1 MERERKADRLKPVL
15 RNRASALSPGRSS
28 RWFRRWRTA
37 SALRRKQRHQNI
49 CFHARS
55 DFHERVICNFL
66 QQAVHLRS
74 AHFLMSHFAA
84 AMKDHRLYFVPF
96 AKEPNNLILANLKI
110 MFRGRR
116 TKLDFLELRTFLMFA
131 LFVRFFV
138 GLVKIFSVVGD
149 LANRRVSGRRNFHQ
163 IQSPLFR
170 KLNRFKRRHH
180 TQLPAILIHHANF
193 TRPNSI
199 VDANSV
205 CLTKTPFRDKPT
217 SKNRACQPR
226 KSLASATS
234 SFQSLPYAT
243 FCSGSGWA
251 TKYSTTGSPAIR

>member
-1 MERERKADRLKPVL
+1 MIR
-15 RNRASALSPGRSS
+15 
-28 RWFRRWRTA
+28 
-37 SALRRKQRHQNI
+37 
-49 CFHARS
+49 
-55 DFHERVICNFL
+55 DFS
-66 QQAVHLRS
+66 QQAC
-74 AHFLMSHFAA
+74 HFRAPYFLVSHFAA
-84 AMKDHRLYFVPF
+84 AMKNHRLYLVPF
-96 AKEPNNLILANLKI
+96 AKEPDDLILANLKI
-110 MFRGRR
+110 MLRGRR
-116 TKLDFLELRTFLMFA
+116 TKLDFLELRALLMLA

-149 LANRRVSGRRNFHQ
+149 LANRRVGSRRNFHQ

-170 KLNRFKRRHH
+170 KLNRFKWRHH

-199 VDANSV
+199 VDPNPV

-217 SKNRACQPR
+217 SKNRACQPL

-234 SFQSLPYAT
+234 SFQSLPYAV

-251 TKYSTTGSPAIR
+251 TKYSTIIRSAIR